1 MHYFKSK
8 FFIPFALI
16 ILLISVS
23 VIFGVIKNYPKSG
36 ETKVS
41 FLDVG
46 QGDSALFETE
56 NGYRLLVDAGPDKK
70 VLRKL
75 GEVLPFWS
83 RSIDVILLSHYD
95 SDHIGGLPEILRRYK
110 VGLVISAPT
119 GKTNS
124 LTEEINQIIKDKNIS
139 QFTARGGEY
148 IDWGA
153 MKIQILFPDRDTKGW
168 DENVASVIAR
178 VTTGNSS
185 FILTGDAPQATE
197 EYLVSRYGGK
207 LQSDV
212 LKVGHHGS
220 KTSSDSSFV
229 SAINPAYSVISV
241 GLNNRY
247 GHPNKETLDLLGK
260 FKDKILETFKD
271 GTIQFVAS
279 SNNLILK

>member
-197 EYLVSRYGGK
+197 E
-207 LQSDV
+207 
-212 LKVGHHGS
+212 
-220 KTSSDSSFV
+220 
-229 SAINPAYSVISV
+229 
-241 GLNNRY
+241 
-247 GHPNKETLDLLGK
+247 
-260 FKDKILETFKD
+260 
-271 GTIQFVAS
+271 
-279 SNNLILK
+279 